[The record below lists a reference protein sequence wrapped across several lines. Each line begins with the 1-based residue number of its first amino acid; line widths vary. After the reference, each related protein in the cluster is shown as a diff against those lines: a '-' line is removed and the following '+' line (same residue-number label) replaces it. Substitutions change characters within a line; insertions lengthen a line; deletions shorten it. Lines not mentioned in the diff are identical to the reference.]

1 MNPAST
7 DIHPLYLRLAPADIA
22 LVKFVFESYE
32 GVGIVRTVD
41 QRAAIVVVLAVPDF
55 LAVARE
61 IIRDLQRQIACV
73 EIDAPP
79 NAADDW
85 LMRQIDDAPVP
96 GWSLSVADDE
106 SC

>member
-1 MNPAST
+1 MNPART

-22 LVKFVFESYE
+22 LLKFVFESYE

-79 NAADDW
+79 MAADDW

-96 GWSLSVADDE
+96 SWSFSADDE
-106 SC
+106 SS